1 LSKAVK
7 RAKRSGME
15 KTMPLKAVTPKCLP
29 RIIREGFP
37 VSSLIKKD
45 RLASQVDAKRPYKN
59 PLFSLLL

>member
-1 LSKAVK
+1 
-7 RAKRSGME
+7 ME

-45 RLASQVDAKRPYKN
+45 RLASQVDAKRPFKI